1 MEVAPGASM
10 MVKGRST
17 TALCLSVISFLFTP
31 AIARQQQVIATS
43 PSASRSSFSRT
54 ALTCDRGAIDPQSYE
69 LATIG
74 QARAL
79 LTDRSDFWDAFRIN
93 RHIATL
99 RELNLD
105 TQELA
110 ERALARDP
118 RNMMA
123 HSILARQY
131 TVLGSDPRGHRC
143 LESRGQ

>member
-1 MEVAPGASM
+1 ML
-10 MVKGRST
+10 VKARST
-17 TALCLSVISFLFTP
+17 TALCLSVMSFLFTP
-31 AIARQQQVIATS
+31 AIAKQASTESANLPIRQSTN
-43 PSASRSSFSRT
+43 SANAS
-54 ALTCDRGAIDPQSYE
+54 LTCNRDAIDPQSYE

-110 ERALARDP
+110 ERALAREP

-123 HSILARQY
+123 HSILARQ
-131 TVLGSDPRGHRC
+131 
-143 LESRGQ
+143 